1 MKYVIL
7 ALLSVA
13 MLLSVSCDKGKIN
26 ELNGTIDSLRTENA
40 RLTEEN
46 QSVMEFLNEA
56 NKLIESV
63 STNLDSI
70 AKMET
75 DLEKMPQGQ
84 TGKSAAAMK
93 DKLNAIGQYL
103 VNSKEKIANLEKQLS
118 SAKFDIKGLKML
130 VTDLKNKLQD
140 KETEVLNLM
149 EEKGVMQAD
158 IDNMGAEL
166 KNKDEQIAK
175 QESVINEAHKRY
187 YTYGSQA
194 DLQKKGII
202 QKTGGFLFFGK
213 VTKLSPNLNLDD
225 FTAIDGATDFEIDI
239 PGKMSKIK
247 IISPQPSDSYQLV
260 ANGDQT
266 TIKILDPITFWAA
279 SKVLVV
285 TI

>member
-7 ALLSVA
+7 VLLSVA
-13 MLLSVSCDKGKIN
+13 MLLSVSCDKGKIT

-46 QSVMEFLNEA
+46 QSVMEFLDEA

-70 AKMET
+70 AKMEN
-75 DLEKMPQGQ
+75 DLESMPKNQNA
-84 TGKSAAAMK
+84 KSAAAMK
-93 DKLNAIGQYL
+93 EKLNAIGQYL
-103 VNSKEKIANLEKQLS
+103 VNTKEKMTNLEKQLS

-130 VTDLKNKLQD
+130 VSDLKNKLQD

-158 IDNMGAEL
+158 LDKLGTEL
-166 KNKDEQIAK
+166 DSKNEQIAK

-187 YTYGSQA
+187 YVYGSQS

-213 VTKLSPNLNLDD
+213 VTKLSSNLNLND
-225 FTAIDGATDFEIDI
+225 FTAIDGASQFEITI
-239 PGKMSKIK
+239 PAKMDKIK
-247 IISPQPSDSYQLV
+247 LISPQPADSYQFE